1 MILQFVF
8 PILLFIIVPI
18 LAYLI
23 VHHKKGNWI
32 DYTMK
37 KKFWHQIFLLMV
49 LVVVVFLLLM
59 LIHVVTVPT
68 FGNDKPDTYL
78 YLFGLF
84 SQTENAD
91 HKQSIAVYI
100 FQLLVSLIGA
110 VCFGGILIS
119 TISNIFQRR
128 VDSYSKGEVRYTHL
142 HDHNI
147 IIGANELLEPAMRHM
162 KFDKKDKREIDR
174 VTLVLTTADAEKTRA
189 RIRQMGVIDDKNL
202 IIYRDNIFNSEVIK
216 PLCFSRCKQVVVIG
230 DQPVE
235 NCDIDN
241 TNVADLIYNHITSS
255 NKTNKRKMPIPVYVS
270 FFDDAYFL
278 SFCKNLDKTSCVYY
292 YPFNYYELC
301 IANVWGYKQLEAMQQ
316 GKDKARCKYPGLSY
330 PSDRKPLHLYL
341 LGFNAMGQEVLK
353 AAVKWAHFLDSAK
366 HVTQISVYSGSR
378 DSLDKFQR
386 RYPHVNG
393 RLFDMDISFAV
404 QSPYAKKTMDELEKA
419 VRNTD
424 ERPYIVICSD
434 NSADNFMLATHLP
447 SLMYEKE
454 VPILVQ
460 FDHNNDTIQKGFHIN
475 NTRFNNI
482 HFFGFRNNDLPFSFG
497 LKVAQRLLHLHAQA
511 RLSDNADKEKEKERK
526 HWEKK
531 PYNAVRQTH
540 ICCVHGLPT
549 LLQELGLS
557 IVKNNDDV
565 DYINECI
572 DKESAK
578 DILQRIYMGWHIV
591 AGNDSTDSPQSK
603 SDEENGRRNELFT
616 YDVLKTANTESFR
629 IRDKRLE
636 EYIIE
641 IQQWLI
647 EDGKS
652 LQKASSSRQ

>member
-1 MILQFVF
+1 MIPQ
-8 PILLFIIVPI
+8 ILVPVLIIGFILGLFCFIF
-18 LAYLI
+18 YS
-23 VHHKKGNWI
+23 KKGNWI

-37 KKFWHQIFLLMV
+37 KKSKHQIGLLMAFV
-49 LVVVVFLLLM
+49 LIVFLMLM

-128 VDSYSKGEVRYTHL
+128 VDSYTKGEVRYTHL
-142 HDHNI
+142 HGHNI

-162 KFDKKDKREIDR
+162 KFDKKDKREINR

-202 IIYRDNIFNSEVIK
+202 IIYRDNIFNNEVIK
-216 PLCFSRCKQVVVIG
+216 PLCLSKCKQVVIIG
-230 DQPVE
+230 DELVE

-241 TNVADLIYNHITSS
+241 TNTADLIYNHIASSSKTS
-255 NKTNKRKMPIPVYVS
+255 KRKKPIPVYVS

-278 SFCKNLDKTSCVYY
+278 SFCKNSEKTSSVYF

-301 IANVWGYKQLEAMQQ
+301 IANVWGFKQLEAMQQ
-316 GKDKARCKYPGLSY
+316 GESKARCRYPGLSN

-341 LGFNAMGQEVLK
+341 LGLNAMGQEVLK
-353 AAVKWAHFLDSAK
+353 AVVKWAHFLNSTN
-366 HVTQISVYSGSR
+366 HVTQISVYTGSR
-378 DSLDKFQR
+378 DTLNKFQR

-393 RLFDMDISFAV
+393 NLFDMNINFTV
-404 QSPYAKKTMDELEKA
+404 QSPYAKETMDELEKA
-419 VRNTD
+419 VHNTE
-424 ERPYIVICSD
+424 ERPYIVVCSD
-434 NSADNFMLATHLP
+434 NNSNNFMLATHLP
-447 SLMYEKE
+447 SLVYKRE
-454 VPILVQ
+454 VPTLVQ
-460 FDHNNDTIQKGFHIN
+460 FDHNNDTIQKGFHVN
-475 NTRFNNI
+475 NTRFNNV
-482 HFFGFRNNDLPFSFG
+482 HFFGFHNNDLPFSFG
-497 LKVAQRLLHLHAQA
+497 LKAAQRLLYLHAQA
-511 RLSDNADKEKEKERK
+511 RLSNNANEDKEEERK

-557 IVKNNDDV
+557 IVKESDNV
-565 DYINECI
+565 ECI
-572 DKESAK
+572 DKSSAK
-578 DILQRIYMGWHIV
+578 DILQRIYMGWHVV
-591 AGNDSTDSPQSK
+591 AGNMPTDSPQSE
-603 SDEENGRRNELFT
+603 SDEENGRLNELFT
-616 YDVLKTANTESFR
+616 YDVLKTANSESFSD
-629 IRDKRLE
+629 RDKRLE
-636 EYIIE
+636 EYIKE
-641 IQQWLI
+641 IQQWLK
-647 EDGKS
+647 ENGKS
-652 LQKASSSRQ
+652 LQKTSFSK